1 MPKVNIRQ
9 TDPER
14 YAAVRKEQ
22 RELRANYATR
32 IRMARLCPYCGH
44 KIEVLCSG
52 SHAGS
57 ELRCPNCQEDV
68 FFPACSF
75 RTA

>member
-1 MPKVNIRQ
+1 MPKVNIRLS
-9 TDPER
+9 DPER
-14 YAAVRKEQ
+14 YASVREEQ
-22 RELRANYATR
+22 MLLRSRYATH

-57 ELRCPNCQEDV
+57 ELKCPNCSEDV